1 MLLTNIT
8 SVCSLLLQ
16 YWFRLLIGFHQHSS
30 TFQAFRSIDSG
41 FETGEAGFLDT
52 GLEFQVI
59 LEIPEFPEILVSRY
73 YMWCGFWQAGPI

>member
-1 MLLTNIT
+1 MKSCVISDNSRNSRICTNIPLHYK
-8 SVCSLLLQ
+8 LLDL
-16 YWFRLLIGFHQHSS
+16 S
-30 TFQAFRSIDSG
+30 DSG
-41 FETGEAGFLDT
+41 FDTGEAGFLDT